1 MLYDICFS
9 LSDFKEWTFEEN
21 TEVSHAQSMLI
32 EDQKDGVMKTKMS
45 RKEHSFLVKVK
56 GCEAH

>member
-9 LSDFKEWTFEEN
+9 VSEFKEWTFEEN

-45 RKEHSFLVKVK
+45 RKEQFP
-56 GCEAH
+56 C